1 MGEMTFDQ
9 PTPESPPTNP
19 PASAAPAPEGPPSVS
34 TPVSSEAETPSPYGE
49 TLLTRA
55 DRSPEKAPPPPE
67 PKPTDPEPEAAT
79 VPDGPDGYQLA
90 FAPETSVD
98 QELLGDFR
106 KTAHGLGL
114 TQEQAKTLAGLYE
127 AHAGRAAD
135 QAQKSQVEALI
146 KAKAG
151 WEAEIM
157 ASPTFQ
163 ADYERASLAIERFGS
178 PELKNLMKE
187 TVIGS
192 HPAMF
197 NFVAQI
203 GRALVEPKFR
213 GQGEPEKPPTPLYER
228 IWPTNTKE

>member
-114 TQEQAKTLAGLYE
+114 TQEQAKLPFDGAALLAMFHGNHWDLSYDTFPWYTTL
-127 AHAGRAAD
+127 
-135 QAQKSQVEALI
+135 
-146 KAKAG
+146 
-151 WEAEIM
+151 
-157 ASPTFQ
+157 
-163 ADYERASLAIERFGS
+163 GS
-178 PELKNLMKE
+178 TKLKQPFARE
-187 TVIGS
+187 
-192 HPAMF
+192 PAMSSMCCSM
-197 NFVAQI
+197 
-203 GRALVEPKFR
+203 RMSSKPKALVC
-213 GQGEPEKPPTPLYER
+213 
-228 IWPTNTKE
+228 